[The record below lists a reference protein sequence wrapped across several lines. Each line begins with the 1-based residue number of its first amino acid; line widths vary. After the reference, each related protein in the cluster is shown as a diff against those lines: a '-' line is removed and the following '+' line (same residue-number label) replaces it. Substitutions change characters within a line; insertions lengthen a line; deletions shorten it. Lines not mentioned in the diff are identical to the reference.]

1 LPVRIHAKIIKGCED
16 RIMTRGDELM
26 EPNPKV
32 RYDTI
37 TGTVRKITEQ
47 LNDPIRATWRPI
59 LMAGLPPNTLVVLLE
74 KSDTQS

>member
-1 LPVRIHAKIIKGCED
+1 
-16 RIMTRGDELM
+16 MTRGDELM

-59 LMAGLPPNTLVVLLE
+59 LMSGLPPNTLVVLLE